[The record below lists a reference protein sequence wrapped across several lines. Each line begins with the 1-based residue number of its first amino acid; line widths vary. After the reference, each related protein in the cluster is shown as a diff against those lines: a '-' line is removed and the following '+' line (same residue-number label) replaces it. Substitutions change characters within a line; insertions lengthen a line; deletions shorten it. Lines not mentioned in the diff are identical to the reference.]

1 MKNVVLILLIAF
13 YNVGV
18 QAKSGEEIYKDRKIN
33 CAQCHGKD
41 GMGMAKKKGDGSWGL
56 SLMKGPRIAGLSKED
71 IKKALMQIQDK
82 DKSKKR
88 KTRYTSMM
96 KKRISKLSAEDFDA
110 LAEYVSTAINP
121 SAGSYKSEIWP
132 RD

>member
-1 MKNVVLILLIAF
+1 MKLILALAILMSWGIF
-13 YNVGV
+13 
-18 QAKSGEEIYKDRKIN
+18 AKSGEEIYKDRKIN

-56 SLMKGPRIAGLSKED
+56 SLMKGPRIAGLSKEE

-88 KTRYTSMM
+88 KTKYTSMM
-96 KKRISKLSAEDFDA
+96 KKRIKKLSAEDFDA
-110 LAEYVSTAINP
+110 LAEYISSAINP
-121 SAGSYKSEIWP
+121 SAGKYKSEIWP
-132 RD
+132 RK